1 MSKSQKG
8 YFIVGYMLWPT
19 NKKEREKLR
28 KFAFHKKKK
37 DAQEHLEKFHNDGK
51 KFYKVWVEE
60 GVLEETPPVV
70 SVLVEETL
78 IEESVIETATRT
90 RPKPAAKKPRT
101 RIKK

>member
-28 KFAFHKKKK
+28 KFAFHKRKK

-51 KFYKVWVEE
+51 KYYKLWIEE
-60 GVLEETPPVV
+60 GILEEKPAIISAPVEETP
-70 SVLVEETL
+70 
-78 IEESVIETATRT
+78 IEEPIVES
-90 RPKPAAKKPRT
+90 RPKPVAKKPRT